1 MKSLKQQKTAQALTI
16 AKGATDSK
24 QLFLLKQQLSKLR
37 WKLENYEVNI
47 PENSDIGGFLH
58 TIADLMNEHSLEEQV
73 IEPQKKIEAENLR
86 CIPVKM
92 QCRGRLAQVFEFYR
106 QLQELQR
113 LVRIEQVRLSNDK
126 DFTGLVSMEA
136 VAVIYYKSNVGQ
148 G

>member
-1 MKSLKQQKTAQALTI
+1 
-16 AKGATDSK
+16 
-24 QLFLLKQQLSKLR
+24 LSKLR